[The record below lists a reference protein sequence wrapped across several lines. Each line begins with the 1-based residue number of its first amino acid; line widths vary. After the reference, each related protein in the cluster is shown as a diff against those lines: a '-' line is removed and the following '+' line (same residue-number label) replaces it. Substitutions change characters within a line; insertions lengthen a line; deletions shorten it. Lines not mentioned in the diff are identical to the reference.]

1 MTISFIDV
9 AIIGGGPGGLALAQG
24 LRKWGIEAAVF
35 ERDTVRADYVQGFRL
50 GIRQRGIDAL
60 QAVLPS
66 HLFEA
71 FLGTVGKQP
80 IDRITVD
87 EQFRRLPDMP
97 VGVGREDVH
106 REKSVSRVTLR
117 QILLAELGD
126 TYRPGNGFER
136 YEVEPEGTVLAH
148 FADGSV
154 VRANVLVGA
163 DGAGSAV
170 RRQLVP
176 GYKSFDTGM
185 RRLAG
190 KISLADAARL
200 GLSPELLAQ
209 NVSVHPVGGRRMSI
223 AGHHVKPEAYARFGL
238 IGQDDASYRDIAGT
252 HFDNTTSYLWWN
264 TAYVQGELAPD
275 TALEKMDGAQ
285 LLEALLG
292 HIGHWDELLLQ
303 LIRHSDPSTVAL
315 LKVRSSE
322 PGSLW
327 ETGPVTLLGD
337 AIHAMTYFRALGG
350 NSALYDAGLL
360 TDQLVQARRHG
371 KPERAAI
378 HDYENAM
385 REHGY
390 EAVRSSLL
398 AMQRNDNA
406 GQSLPAV
413 AAA

>member
-1 MTISFIDV
+1 MTIPFVDV
-9 AIIGGGPGGLALAQG
+9 AIIGGGPGGLALAHG
-24 LRKWGIEAAVF
+24 LRKHGIQTAVF

-60 QAVLPS
+60 EANLPR

-71 FLGTVGKQP
+71 FLGTVGRQSTR
-80 IDRITVD
+80 RITVD
-87 EQFRRLPDMP
+87 EKFNRLADIPRSE
-97 VGVGREDVH
+97 GREDVH
-106 REKSVSRVTLR
+106 SDKSVSRITLR
-117 QILLAELGD
+117 QILLSDLGD
-126 TYRPGNGFER
+126 IYQSGRAFER

-148 FADGSV
+148 FADGSA
-154 VRANVLVGA
+154 VRANILVGA

-176 GYKSFDTGM
+176 QYKSFDTGM

-190 KISLADAARL
+190 KITLADAARH
-200 GLSPELLAQ
+200 GLAPALVHQ
-209 NVSVHPVGGRRMSI
+209 NVGVHPIGGRRMSI
-223 AGHHVKPEAYARFGL
+223 AAHYVDPEAYARFGL
-238 IGQDDASYRDIAGT
+238 IGQDDPSHRDIAGS

-264 TAYVQGELAPD
+264 TAYAQDELAPD
-275 TALEKMDGAQ
+275 AELEKMDGAQ
-285 LLEALLG
+285 LRDVLLR
-292 HIGHWDELLLQ
+292 HIAHWDERLLR
-303 LIRHSDPSTVAL
+303 LIRHSDPSTIAL

-322 PGSLW
+322 PGALW

-337 AIHAMTYFRALGG
+337 AIHPMTYFRALGG
-350 NSALYDAGLL
+350 NSALFDAGLL
-360 TDQLVQARRHG
+360 AVQLFARKHG
-371 KPERAAI
+371 KPRLAAI
-378 HDYENAM
+378 HDYEVAM

-406 GQSLPAV
+406 GQPVATV